1 MIPETVAGLLRLVTG
16 AHGRWIG
23 CEPHSRPRIYFAN
36 HTSHLDGPA
45 LWATLPASLRALTRP
60 VAARDYWTQSRLRRW
75 LAEQVFNSILVERHR
90 PTPRCNPMEPMLEV
104 LDAGQ
109 SLILFPEGG
118 RGAGLDPAA
127 FQCGLYH
134 LAKKRPAVELVPTL
148 LDNMNRIL
156 PKGEV
161 VPVPLISSVTFG
173 PPVRLEMGEARDP
186 FLARTREAVIALR
199 TLRRS

>member
-16 AHGRWIG
+16 AHARWIG

-36 HTSHLDGPA
+36 HTSHLDGPT
-45 LWATLPASLRALTRP
+45 LWATLPPSLRRLTRP

-104 LDAGQ
+104 IDAGQ

-118 RGAGLDPAA
+118 RGAGPDPTA

-134 LAKKRPAVELVPTL
+134 LAKKRPDVELVPTL

-156 PKGEV
+156 PKGEI

-173 PPVRLEMGEARDP
+173 PPVRLEAGEGRDP
-186 FLARTREAVIALR
+186 FLVRTREAVVALR